1 MLHTH
6 TQAGSYSRGGDACSF
21 TSILHRGGDG
31 VAGGIGVVKIIFYH
45 VFADSS
51 ECIQAYSIEIGISVV
66 VPSDGY
72 KDMGRSP
79 IHKLG

>member
-1 MLHTH
+1 M
-6 TQAGSYSRGGDACSF
+6 
-21 TSILHRGGDG
+21 
-31 VAGGIGVVKIIFYH
+31 VNIIFYH